1 MTGFTNVVWQARPT
15 EQLARDLGDGAG
27 VGSLAD
33 AGVGW
38 TRLSAVLADSGA
50 DYLRIMA
57 RLGIS
62 WESAHSDQAFA
73 KLGALAPWFGDA
85 ATAAADNAGRVAAQ
99 CAATTVARLAMPN
112 LPEIEVTTG
121 VRYTA
126 AAVGAVLGTPI
137 GGVAADAERALHDQK
152 QRAARVMETYE
163 SASEPLARPW
173 TNHSPPE
180 VVSPT
185 AMTSEEAFRQH
196 RATPTVPVSPAVPVG
211 SAGMGPVAM
220 PVAATTPRE
229 KSRFAATV
237 VAGSSAGPIVA
248 EPAAS
253 TTAARP
259 TPPIPP
265 MAPMA
270 GGLVPNGETPVRQP
284 RSVPAAGIDSAGTE
298 AATTTIDWAH
308 FDQPAAAAVE
318 HPDPRY
324 RSGLLDLPAATSI
337 PAVLGAGNQ
346 DR

>member
-15 EQLARDLGDGAG
+15 EQLAKDLGDGAG

-33 AGVGW
+33 AGAGW
-38 TRLSAVLADSGA
+38 TRLSVVLADSGA

-62 WESAHSDQAFA
+62 WESAHSDHAFA
-73 KLGALAPWFGDA
+73 KLGALAPWFVDA

-112 LPEIEVTTG
+112 LPEIEVTKG
-121 VRYTA
+121 VRDTA
-126 AAVGAVLGTPI
+126 AAVGAALGSPI

-152 QRAARVMETYE
+152 QRAARVMEAYE

-173 TNHSPPE
+173 TETLPPE
-180 VVSPT
+180 IVSSV
-185 AMTSEEAFRQH
+185 ALTSEEASRQH
-196 RATPTVPVSPAVPVG
+196 RSVPEAPVSPTVPGG
-211 SAGMGPVAM
+211 SVGMGPVAM
-220 PVAATTPRE
+220 PVTVAAPRE

-237 VAGSSAGPIVA
+237 VAGSSVGPIVA

-253 TTAARP
+253 TTAPRP
-259 TPPIPP
+259 ASPLPP
-265 MAPMA
+265 MAPMV
-270 GGLVPNGETPVRQP
+270 GGLVPNSETPIRQP
-284 RSVPAAGIDSAGTE
+284 RSVPSAGIDPAGTE
-298 AATTTIDWAH
+298 TANTAIDWAH

-318 HPDPRY
+318 HSDPRY
-324 RSGLLDLPAATSI
+324 SSGVLDLHTNTSI
-337 PAVLGAGNQ
+337 PAVLGAGDQ